1 MAYTIIKY
9 IGLYILGFSFLY
21 LDGMGN
27 TEGLSIGQIWK
38 IPVIAFLAFKCINY
52 TFKNYA
58 QFRLG
63 YAVTKL
69 LNPDILNATSG
80 AMSSFLKFLVLPLC
94 MPFFHNVFSSEKV
107 LYYLKLLAHII
118 IVSFIPFYFGFFEER
133 HTYIAADLL
142 GVDSLI
148 GPFNNAHTSSIYLST
163 SILVLIFY
171 VRNICEDKLE
181 KIYTWGLILVG
192 LYFLMLTYVRTG
204 YAMCVLGIYVI
215 LSYKGSI
222 LKSLLSGALWGGLFY
237 LAATA
242 YIETNDILNQRLHEE
257 TGYKRDDEING
268 SGRLYFWVTSIN
280 LWANSDN
287 AREYLF
293 GHGLQET
300 MEQQA
305 KENGIHV
312 GSHNGFIDAL
322 VQNGLIGFLL
332 LILYY
337 ITLVRDIFRSDM
349 ESPYFL
355 LFLAW
360 LMSDIAFQFVQ
371 GGTFFFYDIMSA
383 LIITLPILETEEYEN
398 ELLAEE
404 YNDDSQTLDETE
416 DSVQTISEYS

>member
-9 IGLYILGFSFLY
+9 LGLYILGFCFFY
-21 LDGMGN
+21 IDGMGN

-52 TFKNYA
+52 TFENYA
-58 QFRLG
+58 RYRLG
-63 YAVTKL
+63 YAMTKL
-69 LNPDILNATSG
+69 LNPDILIATAG
-80 AMSSFLKFLVLPLC
+80 TVSSFLKFLVLPLC
-94 MPFFHNVFSSEKV
+94 LPFFRNIFSSEKT

-118 IVSFIPFYFGFFEER
+118 IISFIPFYLGILEER
-133 HTYIAADLL
+133 HTYRAADLL

-171 VRNICEDKLE
+171 VRNICENKLE

-215 LSYKGSI
+215 LAYKGSI
-222 LKSLLSGALWGGLFY
+222 IRSLLSGALWGGLFY

-242 YIETNDILNQRLHEE
+242 YIETNDVLNQRLHEE

-268 SGRLYFWVTSIN
+268 SGRLLFWATSIN

-287 AREYLF
+287 AQEYLL

-305 KENGIHV
+305 KENGLLV

-322 VQNGLIGFLL
+322 VQNGLVGFLL
-332 LILYY
+332 LLLYY
-337 ITLVRDIFRSDM
+337 FLLIRNVFRENM

-355 LFLAW
+355 LFLSW

-383 LIITLPILETEEYEN
+383 LIITLPILETQEYEN
-398 ELLAEE
+398 ELQAEE
-404 YNDDSQTLDETE
+404 SNEEQTLDEIEETSYLP
-416 DSVQTISEYS
+416 DIS